1 MILQEELISDIILG
15 QLRKLF
21 ISFQGTPVVQEPLA
35 KMDTQV
41 NDKRQP
47 YHKKYDD
54 EFSFIITGG
63 PGPAGK
69 PGGPGYP
76 G

>member
-1 MILQEELISDIILG
+1 
-15 QLRKLF
+15 
-21 ISFQGTPVVQEPLA
+21 
-35 KMDTQV
+35 MDTQV